1 MERGGEKRGRELESG
16 RGRKGGKEG
25 VRERVRKDEV
35 EKERYTTAHMHT
47 LPLSPFSGPLC
58 PLQQLFLQN
67 LGRNLLRSFPFWF
80 LSQRTRDLREEGD
93 RKR

>member
-35 EKERYTTAHMHT
+35 EKEKRGIQQHTCTLSHSHPSVALCAHSSSCSFRT
-47 LPLSPFSGPLC
+47 LAEIS
-58 PLQQLFLQN
+58 
-67 LGRNLLRSFPFWF
+67 
-80 LSQRTRDLREEGD
+80 
-93 RKR
+93 